1 MAAPRAIREFATE
14 GDPWPQV
21 DGWAQ
26 RQGYHLAGQTGK
38 RLVEIAASGPRLH
51 VEACVSSSPFTR
63 AMSLFILPRE
73 ITVES
78 GGPKA
83 IVPRKLGRNELNDLL
98 QAFGQDPIR

>member
-26 RQGYHLAGQTGK
+26 RQGYHLAGQTGDRRSYKKGSGFWTGK

-83 IVPRKLGRNELNDLL
+83 IV
-98 QAFGQDPIR
+98 